1 MPGAGTPRAHRER
14 QVQIRTRAF
23 SAVIATALLGL
34 IAAPLLPS
42 TGTARAADPVRP
54 KVVVVVGPTHG
65 LTASY
70 LVDGERMAKIAESHG
85 ADVRRVFHPDATWAA
100 VVAEAQGANVLI
112 YLGHGNGFPSPHGS
126 ALLPDRHD
134 GMGLNPV
141 AGGLSSTVKYY
152 GEQYVASEIRL
163 APNALVILNHACY
176 TAGSSEPGYA
186 DPTPD
191 VAVKRVDNF
200 AAGFLAAGAGAVVAI
215 GLYGADP
222 VVEGLW
228 GAPQTL
234 DQLFMGKGATGK
246 YEIRADSM
254 RTPGAKLHLDP
265 QAPGEFYRAISG
277 RLDLLTS
284 DVLTAAP
291 AGPPPPPA
299 PDTAPPR
306 AGIVDLPDTVAEDA
320 FAVGWKAV
328 DPGSGVA
335 ACDVQVSPDAGP
347 WSDWLTGVTG
357 SSALYVGRSGHGYA
371 FRVRCTD
378 AKGNRGEWD
387 VATTWVS
394 APKLTVGGFARV
406 AVGPL
411 NMRSAPS
418 TSATKLGT
426 LPAGS
431 IVVLTDGPASANG
444 YAWFRVTAP
453 IREWA
458 PVTDAQPGVWVAAS
472 GSDTEYILPVQSPN
486 ATTVSPAIG
495 YLSLSPI
502 PAPGAAAAEES
513 TGPAAVSFTP
523 DGDGRNDALRI
534 GYRLRWDLASLRL
547 NVYRAADSALL
558 GAIDLQG
565 LSAGEQAF
573 DWDGRLDGTR
583 VPDGQVVI
591 QLVGQRGATTYRAP
605 GGDIANPAVR
615 AATTVTVAT
624 TPARTAALRI
634 AGGYRSRLT
643 TTFSTAVG
651 IRNGTYITLRATILP
666 AEGGVAVRFYQ
677 RVGKG
682 GAWTLLST
690 GRTDSSGAATWSRVV
705 RVTPTAT
712 GYGRYVYF
720 RASVASLASAVSDAV
735 PDASWSNAV
744 RASVR

>member
-1 MPGAGTPRAHRER
+1 
-14 QVQIRTRAF
+14 VQIRTRAF
-23 SAVIATALLGL
+23 SAVIAAALLGL

-42 TGTARAADPVRP
+42 AGTARAADPVRP

-65 LTASY
+65 LTASN
-70 LVDGERMAKIAESHG
+70 LADGERMARIAESHG

-100 VVAEAQGANVLI
+100 VAAESQGANVLI

-126 ALLPDRHD
+126 TLMADRHD

-141 AGGLSSTVKYY
+141 AGGSSSTVKYY
-152 GEQYVASEIRL
+152 GEQYVAGEIRL
-163 APNALVILNHACY
+163 APNAVVILNHACY
-176 TAGSSEPGYA
+176 TAGSSEPGYP

-191 VAVKRVDNF
+191 VAVQRVDNF
-200 AAGFLAAGAGAVVAI
+200 AAGFLAAGAGAVVAL
-215 GLYGADP
+215 GLYDADP
-222 VVEGLW
+222 VLEGLW

-234 DQLFMGKGATGK
+234 DQLFMAKGGIGN
-246 YEIRADSM
+246 YEIHADSL

-265 QAPGEFYRAISG
+265 QAPTEFYRAISG
-277 RLDLLTS
+277 RLDLLTT

-291 AGPPPPPA
+291 VAPPPPPA

-328 DPGSGVA
+328 DGGSGVA
-335 ACDVQVSPDAGP
+335 ACDVQVSADAGP
-347 WSDWLTGVTG
+347 WSDWLAGTTG

-378 AKGNRGEWD
+378 GKGNQGDWD
-387 VATTWVS
+387 VSSTWAP
-394 APKLTVGGFARV
+394 APKLAAGGFARV
-406 AVGPL
+406 VVGPL
-411 NMRSAPS
+411 NMRAAPS
-418 TSATKLGT
+418 TAATKLGT
-426 LPAGS
+426 LPSGS
-431 IVVLTDGPASANG
+431 IVALTDGPASANG

-458 PVTDAQPGVWVAAS
+458 PVGEAQSGVWVAAS
-472 GSDTEYILPVQSPN
+472 GSDIEYVVPVQAPN

-502 PAPGAAAAEES
+502 PAPGAAAAEGSAE
-513 TGPAAVSFTP
+513 PAPISFTP

-547 NVYRAADSALL
+547 NIYRAADSALL

-565 LSAGEQAF
+565 LSAGDQVF
-573 DWDGRLDGTR
+573 DWDGRLDGGR

-605 GGDIANPAVR
+605 GGDITNPAVR

-624 TPARTAALRI
+624 TPVRTAALRI
-634 AGGYRSRLT
+634 AGGYRSRLST
-643 TTFSTAVG
+643 AFSTAVG
-651 IRNGTYITLRATILP
+651 VRNGTYVTLRATIAP
-666 AEGGVAVRFYQ
+666 AEVGVAVRFYH
-677 RVGKG
+677 RIGKG

-690 GRTDSSGAATWSRVV
+690 GRTDASGTATWSRVV
-705 RVTPTAT
+705 KVAPAAT

-720 RASVASLASAVSDAV
+720 KVSVVSAASAATPGDG
-735 PDASWSNAV
+735 WSNAV